1 MYVKI
6 IINDETYKSIILQL
20 LMYIFTNIA
29 WLC

>member
-6 IINDETYKSIILQL
+6 IITDETNISILLQL
-20 LMYIFTNIA
+20 LMYIFTNIV